1 MHMPQ
6 IHPKWLERYV
16 RHMEEAL
23 RGAERGDAQWACYNA
38 YVAVRALLM
47 GLLGY
52 HPYAP
57 LPLLAALPT
66 LVKKVASNSAREVLE
81 CAYCLERRLHDP
93 DAVKCVKCAD
103 VISQALFPAST
114 QWAK

>member
-1 MHMPQ
+1 MPPV
-6 IHPKWLERYV
+6 HPKWLERHV

-47 GLLGY
+47 GLQGY
-52 HPYAP
+52 DPYAP
-57 LPLLAALPT
+57 LPILATLPS
-66 LVKKVASNSAREVLE
+66 LVKKVVSNPAEDVLE
-81 CAYCLERRLHDP
+81 CAYCLERRLHEP

-114 QWAK
+114 QWAR